1 MKTKNQFFFF
11 CMRFPSVRDERFT
24 IRDTGRSVMSMTT
37 MMSPD
42 EKSHSESAASDL
54 ALCKTA

>member
-1 MKTKNQFFFF
+1 VKTKNQL
-11 CMRFPSVRDERFT
+11 CMRFPSVRDARFT

-42 EKSHSESAASDL
+42 EKSHSESAVSDL